1 MLQMPLLFFFLLL
14 LDRYRSYMFDL
25 QHAYGHTTVIHL
37 LFNCS
42 RKLVAK
48 FALSEQRICVD
59 ETMRITWY
67 WHLAN
72 WDLTASD
79 NAPLAVLRGMWRT
92 RIMFMIDITI
102 AEGDQTDRAKIYSEQ
117 YNISRKKTRRTKDKA
132 SNLYLL
138 TGDQLDNLNEKKS
151 LIRSIITG
159 KKITSGKT
167 NVV

>member
-1 MLQMPLLFFFLLL
+1 
-14 LDRYRSYMFDL
+14 MFDL

-117 YNISRKKTRRTKDKA
+117 YNISRKKNTKNKRQSFKFISVDRRP
-132 SNLYLL
+132 
-138 TGDQLDNLNEKKS
+138 TG
-151 LIRSIITG
+151 
-159 KKITSGKT
+159 
-167 NVV
+167 